1 MKKVTPEQSNNTY
14 DKKDGKWQIDK
25 INDDGDFINALSCL
39 FARRAVRRFAWQN
52 GAVSSTP
59 AEAGE
64 NRLFSRRAGG
74 DSLGEQDSEG
84 EAGGVSAANVAWD
97 LPQLS
102 SSLG

>member
-39 FARRAVRRFAWQN
+39 FARRAVRRFARQN

-64 NRLFSRRAGG
+64 LSHETFHSSRVR
-74 DSLGEQDSEG
+74 
-84 EAGGVSAANVAWD
+84 WD
-97 LPQLS
+97 RS
-102 SSLG
+102 SSNERSELE